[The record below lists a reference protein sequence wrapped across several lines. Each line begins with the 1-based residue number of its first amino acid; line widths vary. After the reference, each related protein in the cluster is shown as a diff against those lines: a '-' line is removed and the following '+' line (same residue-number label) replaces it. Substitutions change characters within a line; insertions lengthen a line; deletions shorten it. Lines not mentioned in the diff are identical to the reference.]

1 MNRLPRVVL
10 TFSSALQSPR
20 GAWAL
25 PLKFQFNRYGDRP
38 RRGIFIKFPTCSWC
52 RRLQNCKH
60 EPRERLTVES
70 LCQMLGRKRLGRT
83 GPVDSWVA
91 YPVWGPGTPA
101 FVWLTGSRKCTGPG
115 SLVVQTVKDPP
126 AMQETQCRSLDRR
139 LPWRREWPPTPL
151 FLLGEFHGQ
160 RSLHPWGRKRVGHE
174 WVTNTELGFD
184 LPGFHPKSFPWGE
197 WVWVSYEDVSRHTR
211 YHELYVEWS
220 VQARPSTGQSTWAQQ
235 PGIAVDTQVHPQ
247 CAMGSRVMCSRLSG
261 HHTHLNKG

>member
-1 MNRLPRVVL
+1 M
-10 TFSSALQSPR
+10 
-20 GAWAL
+20 
-25 PLKFQFNRYGDRP
+25 
-38 RRGIFIKFPTCSWC
+38 CSWC

-91 YPVWGPGTPA
+91 YPIWGPGTPA

-160 RSLHPWGRKRVGHE
+160 RSLHPWGCKRVGHE
-174 WVTNTELGFD
+174 WVWLAWFSPQVIPMRRMSVSLLWGRFKAHQ
-184 LPGFHPKSFPWGE
+184 LPWALCGMIS
-197 WVWVSYEDVSRHTR
+197 
-211 YHELYVEWS
+211 
-220 VQARPSTGQSTWAQQ
+220 ASTA
-235 PGIAVDTQVHPQ
+235 
-247 CAMGSRVMCSRLSG
+247 
-261 HHTHLNKG
+261 